1 MIDLKRQRQILTLD
15 EFKTLTVNYN
25 YKSYNISTEE
35 AYNNGIM
42 CSWST
47 NIELKT
53 AIKSSSEVLVKNM
66 AVEDYYEQRR
76 INNYIEKQINIIKK
90 LQKIKDDFE

>member
-1 MIDLKRQRQILTLD
+1 MIDLKRWREILTLD
-15 EFKTLTVNYN
+15 EFKTLAINF
-25 YKSYNISTEE
+25 KESFNISPEE
-35 AYNNGIM
+35 AYKNGIM

-47 NIELKT
+47 NIEFKT
-53 AIKSSSEVLVKNM
+53 TVKYSSEVLVKDM

-76 INNYIEKQINIIKK
+76 INNYIEKQIKSINK

>member
-1 MIDLKRQRQILTLD
+1 MIDLKRWREILTLD
-15 EFKTLTVNYN
+15 EFKTLAINF
-25 YKSYNISTEE
+25 KESFNISLEE

-47 NIELKT
+47 NIELKAT
-53 AIKSSSEVLVKNM
+53 VKDSSEVLVKDM

-76 INNYIEKQINIIKK
+76 INNYIEKQIKSINK

>member
-1 MIDLKRQRQILTLD
+1 MTLD
-15 EFKTLTVNYN
+15 EFKNLASN
-25 YKSYNISTEE
+25 YKLYKVSPEE

-47 NIELKT
+47 NIEFKT
-53 AIKSSSEVLVKNM
+53 AVKSSSEVLVKNM

-76 INNYIEKQINIIKK
+76 INNYIEKEINIIKK

>member
-1 MIDLKRQRQILTLD
+1 MIDLKRWRQILTLD
-15 EFKTLTVNYN
+15 EFKKLAIN
-25 YKSYNISTEE
+25 YKESFNISTEE

-47 NIELKT
+47 NIEFKT
-53 AIKSSSEVLVKNM
+53 TVKYSSEVLVKDM

-76 INNYIEKQINIIKK
+76 INNYIEKQIKSINK

>member
-1 MIDLKRQRQILTLD
+1 VIDLKRWREILTLD
-15 EFKTLTVNYN
+15 EFKTLAINF
-25 YKSYNISTEE
+25 KESFNISLEE

-47 NIELKT
+47 NIELKAT
-53 AIKSSSEVLVKNM
+53 VKDSSEVLVKDM

-76 INNYIEKQINIIKK
+76 INNYIEKQIKSINK

>member
-1 MIDLKRQRQILTLD
+1 
-15 EFKTLTVNYN
+15 
-25 YKSYNISTEE
+25 
-35 AYNNGIM
+35 M

-47 NIELKT
+47 NIEFKT
-53 AIKSSSEVLVKNM
+53 TIKYSSEVLVKDM

-76 INNYIEKQINIIKK
+76 INNYIEKQIKSINK

>member
-1 MIDLKRQRQILTLD
+1 MIDLKRWRVILTLD
-15 EFKTLTVNYN
+15 EFKTLPVI
-25 YKSYNISTEE
+25 YKNSFHKMSPEE

-47 NIELKT
+47 NIEFKT
-53 AIKSSSEVLVKNM
+53 TVKYSSEVLVKDM

-76 INNYIEKQINIIKK
+76 INNYIEKQIKPLTNFKR
-90 LQKIKDDFE
+90 

>member
-1 MIDLKRQRQILTLD
+1 MTLD
-15 EFKTLTVNYN
+15 EFKTLTLV
-25 YKSYNISTEE
+25 YKNSLNISTEE

-47 NIELKT
+47 NIEFKT
-53 AIKSSSEVLVKNM
+53 TVKNSSEVLVKDM

-76 INNYIEKQINIIKK
+76 INNYIEKQINNIKK

>member
-1 MIDLKRQRQILTLD
+1 MIDLKRWREILTLD
-15 EFKTLTVNYN
+15 EFKTLAINF
-25 YKSYNISTEE
+25 KESFNISLEE

-47 NIELKT
+47 NIEFKAT
-53 AIKSSSEVLVKNM
+53 VKDSSEVLVKDM

-76 INNYIEKQINIIKK
+76 INNYIEKQIKSINK

>member
-1 MIDLKRQRQILTLD
+1 MIDLKRWRVILTLD
-15 EFKTLTVNYN
+15 EFKTLAVV
-25 YKSYNISTEE
+25 YKNKLHVSPEE
-35 AYNNGIM
+35 AYKNWIM

-47 NIELKT
+47 NIEFKT
-53 AIKSSSEVLVKNM
+53 TVKYSSEVLVKDM

-76 INNYIEKQINIIKK
+76 INNYIEKQIKSINK

>member
-1 MIDLKRQRQILTLD
+1 MIDLKRWRVILTLD
-15 EFKTLTVNYN
+15 EFKTLAINF
-25 YKSYNISTEE
+25 KESFNISLEE

-47 NIELKT
+47 NIEFKAT
-53 AIKSSSEVLVKNM
+53 VKDSSEVLVKDM

-76 INNYIEKQINIIKK
+76 INNYIEKQIKNINK
-90 LQKIKDDFE
+90 LQKLKDDFE

>member
-1 MIDLKRQRQILTLD
+1 MIDLKRWRVILTLD
-15 EFKTLTVNYN
+15 EFKTLAVV
-25 YKSYNISTEE
+25 YKNKLNISPEE

-47 NIELKT
+47 NIEFKT
-53 AIKSSSEVLVKNM
+53 TVKYSSEVLVKDM

-76 INNYIEKQINIIKK
+76 INNYIEKQIKSINK

>member
-1 MIDLKRQRQILTLD
+1 MIDLKRQRQILTLN
-15 EFKTLTVNYN
+15 EFKTLTINYEESF
-25 YKSYNISTEE
+25 KISTEE

-47 NIELKT
+47 NIEFKT
-53 AIKSSSEVLVKNM
+53 TVKYSSEVLVKDM

-76 INNYIEKQINIIKK
+76 INNYIEKQINNIKK

>member
-1 MIDLKRQRQILTLD
+1 MIDLKRWREILTLD
-15 EFKTLTVNYN
+15 EFKTLAINF
-25 YKSYNISTEE
+25 KESFNISLEE

-47 NIELKT
+47 NIEFKAT
-53 AIKSSSEVLVKNM
+53 VKDSSEVLVKDM

-76 INNYIEKQINIIKK
+76 INNYIEKQIKSINK
-90 LQKIKDDFE
+90 LQKLKDDFE

>member
-1 MIDLKRQRQILTLD
+1 MTLD
-15 EFKTLTVNYN
+15 EFKTLTVNYKL
-25 YKSYNISTEE
+25 YQVSPEE

-42 CSWST
+42 CSCST

>member
-1 MIDLKRQRQILTLD
+1 MIDLKRWRQILTLD
-15 EFKTLTVNYN
+15 EFKTLSVI
-25 YKSYNISTEE
+25 YKNSFHKISPEE

-47 NIELKT
+47 NIEFKT
-53 AIKSSSEVLVKNM
+53 TVKYSSEVLVKDM

-76 INNYIEKQINIIKK
+76 INNYIEKQIKSINK

>member
-1 MIDLKRQRQILTLD
+1 MILTFE
-15 EFKTLTVNYN
+15 EFKTLAVVHISPEESYN
-25 YKSYNISTEE
+25 Y
-35 AYNNGIM
+35 GIM

-47 NIELKT
+47 NIEFKMT
-53 AIKSSSEVLVKNM
+53 VKDSSEVFVKDM

-76 INNYIEKQINIIKK
+76 INNYIEKQINNIKK

>member
-1 MIDLKRQRQILTLD
+1 MIDLKRWRQILTLD
-15 EFKTLTVNYN
+15 EFKKLAIN
-25 YKSYNISTEE
+25 YKESFNISPEE

-42 CSWST
+42 CSWCT
-47 NIELKT
+47 NIEFKT
-53 AIKSSSEVLVKNM
+53 TVKYSSEVLVKDM

-76 INNYIEKQINIIKK
+76 INNYIEKQIKTINK

>member
-1 MIDLKRQRQILTLD
+1 MTLD
-15 EFKTLTVNYN
+15 EFKTLTVV
-25 YKSYNISTEE
+25 YKNSFHKISPEE

-47 NIELKT
+47 NIEFKT
-53 AIKSSSEVLVKNM
+53 TVKYSSRVLVKDM

-76 INNYIEKQINIIKK
+76 INNYIEKQIKTINK

>member
-1 MIDLKRQRQILTLD
+1 MIDLKRWRKILTLD
-15 EFKTLTVNYN
+15 EFKTLAVV
-25 YKSYNISTEE
+25 YKNTFHISPEE

-47 NIELKT
+47 NIEFKAT
-53 AIKSSSEVLVKNM
+53 VKDSSEVLVKDM

-76 INNYIEKQINIIKK
+76 INNYIEKQIKNINK